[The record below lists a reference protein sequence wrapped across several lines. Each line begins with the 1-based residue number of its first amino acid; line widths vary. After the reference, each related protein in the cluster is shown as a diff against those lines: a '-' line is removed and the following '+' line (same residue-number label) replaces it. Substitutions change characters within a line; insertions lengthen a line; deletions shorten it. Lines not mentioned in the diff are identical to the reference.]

1 VITKKPTAEPY
12 HFFYIFLLNFQNIT
26 SVEQKNYENLFL
38 DFFFELTVAIS
49 KMAFLY
55 IFKNGKHLCKTLAT
69 RAPIFKNI
77 NVKKFLSTN

>member
-1 VITKKPTAEPY
+1 LTDFVPYRGHRDNKKSTAEPY

-26 SVEQKNYENLFL
+26 SVEQKNYKKLFL

-49 KMAFLY
+49 KMTFLY

-69 RAPIFKNI
+69 RAPI
-77 NVKKFLSTN
+77 